1 MTERFKHLL
10 DAVQGGWL
18 LRACDQ
24 SIASRHREKEKKR
37 DADLLHSQGALD
49 VEKLRTGWQERAG
62 KLVVVQ
68 ALNDSVR
75 PSWIAAADEAGL
87 RAIKKRGRV
96 LRSEGVWGA
105 EVRGGV
111 AAVGRRRDRDERST
125 GHSRV
130 LPRALQVLQCRP
142 VPAWVRKDHVCAR
155 QLCRVIA
162 TAYPSPIFWLID
174 DSQFRRYYQIR
185 TALRVSPK
193 LPVKVEVNQLRNRE
207 YFFPVSSTFPEECL
221 QFILRI
227 ATLLRITFLQVKFT
241 LVKFVF
247 FSRCN
252 DSKIRL
258 IRLSFRSKMLI

>member
-1 MTERFKHLL
+1 MGGGSERRGG
-10 DAVQGGWL
+10 GGW
-18 LRACDQ
+18 
-24 SIASRHREKEKKR
+24 SASRSRWAIYR
-37 DADLLHSQGALD
+37 PLSSSPSSSASSTMSTCSS
-49 VEKLRTGWQERAG
+49 VG
-62 KLVVVQ
+62 K
-68 ALNDSVR
+68 
-75 PSWIAAADEAGL
+75 
-87 RAIKKRGRV
+87 
-96 LRSEGVWGA
+96 
-105 EVRGGV
+105 
-111 AAVGRRRDRDERST
+111 ERSRM
-125 GHSRV
+125 H
-130 LPRALQVLQCRP
+130 A
-142 VPAWVRKDHVCAR
+142 DHVCAR

-241 LVKFVF
+241 SVKFVF